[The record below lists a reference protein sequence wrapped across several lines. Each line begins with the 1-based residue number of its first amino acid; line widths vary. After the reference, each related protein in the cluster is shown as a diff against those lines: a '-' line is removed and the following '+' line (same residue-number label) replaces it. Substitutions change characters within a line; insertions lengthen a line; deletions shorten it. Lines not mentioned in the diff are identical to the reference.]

1 MVRHWP
7 GGVSGVPGRG
17 PAIKMTS
24 AAVASMGRR
33 GPTDSAAARS
43 ACCPPAWLFPMV
55 RCGA

>member
-7 GGVSGVPGRG
+7 GGVSGVPGG
-17 PAIKMTS
+17 PAIKATS
-24 AAVASMGRR
+24 VAVASMGRR
-33 GPTDSAAARS
+33 GPTDSAAARR